1 MLKGVGKYM
10 YGNNWLQIVSVLKQ
24 KFTTVFI
31 YSRNTY
37 INNHNK
43 PLNRIEYAWKNRKHE
58 KLINVENLNQ
68 YHVFSMSEIIS
79 RSFKEDIQVKSISF
93 YDKEL
98 AVLQNHY
105 AVLFNNY
112 SPYSAFAWRNKLSSN

>member
-1 MLKGVGKYM
+1 MLKGVGIYM

-31 YSRNTY
+31 YLRNTY

-43 PLNRIEYAWKNRKHE
+43 P
-58 KLINVENLNQ
+58 LNQ

-79 RSFKEDIQVKSISF
+79 WSFKEDIQVKSISF